1 MGKDLFW
8 TEDEERTLKYKAG
21 RVPISRLAS
30 SMGRSQG
37 SVRGKAYTLGV
48 SLRASSTFWSEEKLM
63 RLWELKFSDKTWP
76 EIAKELGVNVA
87 ACRHAYYR
95 NKETIMDIAEDRII
109 DQIIDNL
116 RSLISDEAILNSIKK
131 HLKEAKISD
140 FHNF

>member
-8 TEDEERTLKYKAG
+8 TTDEENTLKFKAG
-21 RVPISRLAS
+21 KVPISRLAS

-48 SLRASSTFWSEEKLM
+48 SLRANSTFWSEDKLM
-63 RLWELKFSDKTWP
+63 KLWELKFSNKSWS

-87 ACRHAYYR
+87 ACRQAYYR
-95 NKETIMDIAEDRII
+95 NRDKIMDIAEDRVIE
-109 DQIIDNL
+109 QIIESL
-116 RSLISDEAILNSIKK
+116 RGLISDEEILESIKK

-140 FHNF
+140 FRNF

>member
-8 TEDEERTLKYKAG
+8 TKDEENTLKYKAG

-48 SLRASSTFWSEEKLM
+48 SLRASSTFWSEDKLM
-63 RLWELKFSDKTWP
+63 YLWELKFSNKSWP
-76 EIAKELGVNVA
+76 QIAKELGVNVA
-87 ACRHAYYR
+87 ACRQAYYR
-95 NKETIMDIAEDRII
+95 NRDTIIDVAEDRVIE
-109 DQIIDNL
+109 QIIESL
-116 RSLISDEAILNSIKK
+116 RSLISDEEILESIRK

-140 FHNF
+140 FRNF

>member
-8 TEDEERTLKYKAG
+8 TKDEENTLKYKAG
-21 RVPISRLAS
+21 KVPISRLAS

-48 SLRASSTFWSEEKLM
+48 SLRASSTFWSEDKLM
-63 RLWELKFSDKTWP
+63 HLWELKFSNKSWP

-87 ACRHAYYR
+87 ACRQAYYR
-95 NKETIMDIAEDRII
+95 NRDTIMDIAEDRVIE
-109 DQIIDNL
+109 QIIESL
-116 RSLISDEAILNSIKK
+116 RGLISDEEILESIRK

-140 FHNF
+140 FRNF